1 MGLSEPA
8 IATPSRTIIDP
19 RTNKPVGADDPFFSD
34 LNSELAD
41 KVFSL
46 RRPTI

>member
-19 RTNKPVGADDPFFSD
+19 RTNKPVGADDPFFPTST
-34 LNSELAD
+34 A
-41 KVFSL
+41 SL
-46 RRPTI
+46 PTRDFWSPRPTT